1 MSSSK
6 QETSN
11 KPNHKLI
18 TQELE
23 EIEELYEIPT
33 LPHIPKLYDN
43 ILDDKLRD
51 YFIVAH
57 SIILESYQFV
67 NNSLSTNCYFHA
79 PKSRRL
85 RACIKS
91 LFNLQKKLSDT
102 PLSFKIDPYYT
113 SIFTESLNVIAD
125 GPSNL
130 PKDWETVR
138 LPNSKPIF
146 TLLNAINIEHTP
158 THIMASELHEI
169 GKGSFATVYKFHDSF
184 LNRELA
190 LKVANEDL
198 NKKELERFSLEY
210 ETLARLNSPNIV
222 EVYNYDKE
230 LHRYTMEYL
239 PYSLS
244 SYYKQTSIT
253 LEKRIDIAKQ
263 VCSAVQYLIS
273 KESFHRDL
281 SPNNVLIKEY
291 DDGTIVAKLSDFG
304 LVKTPDF
311 KKTDYL
317 SDPKGTYIPREV
329 LLRQVAFKDFGKLQ
343 ELSSLTDL
351 LFYIMNGFDYDEN
364 EDANNVYINAYKAGT
379 NVDLDKRIDNV
390 PELLRLFLAASSRVS
405 H

>member
-11 KPNHKLI
+11 KLNHKLL

-23 EIEELYEIPT
+23 KFEELFEIPT

-67 NNSLSTNCYFHA
+67 NHSLSTNCYYHA

-125 GPSNL
+125 GPSYL

-169 GKGSFATVYKFHDSF
+169 GKGSFATVYKFHDSY
-184 LNRELA
+184 LGIDLA
-190 LKVANEDL
+190 LKRAHKNSTD
-198 NKKELERFSLEY
+198 KILERFKKEFEKLHN
-210 ETLARLNSPNIV
+210 LDSPYIID
-222 EVYNYDKE
+222 VYSYNDFDKE
-230 LHRYTMEYL
+230 YTMEFI
-239 PYSLS
+239 P
-244 SYYKQTSIT
+244 TT
-253 LEKRIDIAKQ
+253 LKEFLDRNPSNDIR
-263 VCSAVQYLIS
+263 YLIVKQLFKVLKYIHS
-273 KESFHRDL
+273 VDTLHRDL
-281 SPNNVLIKEY
+281 SYNNVLIKEY
-291 DDGTIVAKLSDFG
+291 EDGSVVIKLCDFG
-304 LVKTPDF
+304 LMKDKNFDMTSTNSEAKATHLAPEIFSGKVSQKDFDIPQEIFSLAIVIKYIMTAGTEKTLHSLP
-311 KKTDYL
+311 KKERDAIEKGMS
-317 SDPKGTYIPREV
+317 SDPKERYQTIDEF
-329 LLRQVAFKDFGKLQ
+329 QSDF
-343 ELSSLTDL
+343 
-351 LFYIMNGFDYDEN
+351 F
-364 EDANNVYINAYKAGT
+364 
-379 NVDLDKRIDNV
+379 
-390 PELLRLFLAASSRVS
+390 
-405 H
+405 